1 MESLGH
7 PFPLLASLTCPR
19 VKCEVTSLPRSPW
32 SAAIRLTDSF
42 QRTKHNSSTRA
53 AHDGQ
58 RNEWWRV
65 SLSWDWT
72 TLSTSHLK
80 LQWVKV
86 VFELCIKFSFQI
98 YNSLG
103 WVFQL
108 NISETSTSTNHGSCS
123 LICQVWLSFPIMFYS
138 GQACAG
144 AQYWTVNIK
153 PPSISLVFP
162 LCLELWR
169 LPRLPIFLK
178 VHNLCLQFWR
188 KHKLA
193 LIFQWRTLDSVNLSP
208 GSKPQLYSH

>member
-1 MESLGH
+1 M
-7 PFPLLASLTCPR
+7 
-19 VKCEVTSLPRSPW
+19 
-32 SAAIRLTDSF
+32 
-42 QRTKHNSSTRA
+42 
-53 AHDGQ
+53 
-58 RNEWWRV
+58 
-65 SLSWDWT
+65 
-72 TLSTSHLK
+72 
-80 LQWVKV
+80 

-138 GQACAG
+138 GPVCAG

-153 PPSISLVFP
+153 PPSTSLVFP

-169 LPRLPIFLK
+169 LPRSLIFLK
-178 VHNLCLQFWR
+178 VHKLCLQFWW

-193 LIFQWRTLDSVNLSP
+193 PIFQWRTLNSVTPSP
-208 GSKPQLYSH
+208 GSNSVIFSLIISNGSCGPHGNLQSHQDQHSKHSLRMLLLVPRVGLGVWISF